1 MIDRLILR
9 LRDSRPPDDL
19 PAEARARLPEAV
31 AAQLFPAPLIP
42 AAVLVALVEK
52 REGWEIL
59 LTRRTERLR
68 DHPGQI
74 SFPGGRVEAQD
85 AGPAAAALREA
96 REEIGVDPALVE
108 VIGYLPPYPVVTGF
122 AVSPVVG
129 ILRGVVRLQ
138 PDPTEVAE
146 IFSVPLAYLLE
157 PANVLSSE
165 RHVRGVTLAVYA
177 YEYGPHHIWGAT
189 AQILHGLCEL
199 LYATD

>member
-9 LRDSRPPDDL
+9 LRDSRPPGDL

-31 AAQLFPAPLIP
+31 AAQLFPAALIP

-52 REGWEIL
+52 GEGWEIL

-74 SFPGGRVEAQD
+74 SFPGGRIEARD

-96 REEIGVDPALVE
+96 HEEIGVDPALVE
-108 VIGYLPPYPVVTGF
+108 VVGYLPPYPVVTGF

-157 PANVLSSE
+157 PANLLSSE
-165 RHVRGVTLAVYA
+165 RRVRGVTLAVHA

>member
-1 MIDRLILR
+1 MIDKLILR
-9 LRDSRPPDDL
+9 LKDSRPPGDL
-19 PAEARARLPEAV
+19 PGEARARLPAAV
-31 AAQLFPAPLIP
+31 AEQLFPAALIP
-42 AAVLVALVEK
+42 AAVLVALIEK
-52 REGWEIL
+52 QDGWEIL
-59 LTRRTERLR
+59 LTRRTEVLR

-74 SFPGGRVEAQD
+74 SFPGGRLEAQD

-96 REEIGVDPALVE
+96 REEIGIDPAQVE
-108 VIGYLPPYPVVTGF
+108 IIGYLPPYPVVTGF

-146 IFSVPLAYLLE
+146 IFSLPLAYLLE
-157 PANVLSSE
+157 PANLLHSE
-165 RHVRGVTLAVYA
+165 RHVRGVTLAVHA
-177 YEYGPHHIWGAT
+177 YQYGPHHIWGAT